1 MTKKIKL
8 TEKDLTRLIEKII
21 KEQALPPHIIKGSK
35 EHADWVRSQQ
45 GDGSDEILEELLSV
59 AQRLTRFVEDVR
71 KGGRYYGTG
80 ETEDLKDIQKDV
92 VYQITQ
98 YLGTTEVR
106 TKKSTY
112 KKHR

>member
-1 MTKKIKL
+1 MTKTIKL
-8 TEKDLTRLIEKII
+8 TETELTRLIEKVINEQTLPSHI
-21 KEQALPPHIIKGSK
+21 KKGSK
-35 EHADWVRSQQ
+35 EHAEWVRSQQ

-71 KGGRYYGTG
+71 GGGIG
-80 ETEDLKDIQKDV
+80 ETEDLRDIQKDME
-92 VYQITQ
+92 YQIIQ
-98 YLGTTEVR
+98 YIGTTEVR